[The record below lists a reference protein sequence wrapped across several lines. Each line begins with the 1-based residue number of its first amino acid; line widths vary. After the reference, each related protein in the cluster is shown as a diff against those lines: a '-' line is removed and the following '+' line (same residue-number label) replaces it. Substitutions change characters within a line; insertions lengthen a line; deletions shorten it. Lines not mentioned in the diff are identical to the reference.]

1 MKTPEEAQKL
11 KFQLRESDLEILK
24 NSIKKIE
31 HIIETKKIN
40 ESVVFDLCSITN
52 DLNSMQETFFWRLI
66 NLSKQNYRID

>member
-1 MKTPEEAQKL
+1 MKTPEEAKKL

-24 NSIKKIE
+24 NCINKIQ
-31 HIIETKKIN
+31 HIIETKNIN
-40 ESVVFDLCSITN
+40 EQVVFDICSITN